1 MQKAVCICEEAIGCM
16 AVTVLGHGIGYVLGI
31 IAVGVWEQPH
41 GVNRYPVIL
50 HRFRRCNAGCHPV
63 RILVWARAVVVVVC
77 AGCAVREEDHHLGAV
92 FVLCCRRVL
101 KGKLRHL
108 DAQMG
113 RRRTNGANAA
123 HPIINVLFVQISDI
137 APGSLR

>member
-1 MQKAVCICEEAIGCM
+1 MQEAVGIVEKSIGWTAVAICSPI
-16 AVTVLGHGIGYVLGI
+16 IGYVLGI

-63 RILVWARAVVVVVC
+63 RILVLARAIVVVVC
-77 AGCAVREEDHHLGAV
+77 AGCTVREEDHHLGAL
-92 FVLCCRRVL
+92 FIFCCRRVL
-101 KGKLRHL
+101 KGKLRRL

-113 RRRTNGANAA
+113 RRRTNGANAV
-123 HPIINVLFVQISDI
+123 HPCSD
-137 APGSLR
+137 ATFR